1 MSNRV
6 HKRIERTRPKRKED
20 ILDFRRGILSELS
33 LSELW
38 EEELNAEKKKNGCR
52 SIHRRGLAVLAGICY
67 HPLMEKEIHDKI
79 AKVIN
84 ALDARL
90 ALVEKKAP
98 KVPAVPVGADPVAEA
113 KPDETCSDKTCFW
126 CRTVGDCGK

>member
-1 MSNRV
+1 
-6 HKRIERTRPKRKED
+6 
-20 ILDFRRGILSELS
+20 
-33 LSELW
+33 
-38 EEELNAEKKKNGCR
+38 
-52 SIHRRGLAVLAGICY
+52 
-67 HPLMEKEIHDKI
+67 MEKEIHDKI

-98 KVPAVPVGADPVAEA
+98 KAQAVQASADPVADPKADEA
-113 KPDETCSDKTCFW
+113 CSDKTCFW